1 MLFIYLERFHWRKP
15 FVYLF
20 LFFFFFSKWL
30 LTRRSFLLR
39 GGNSCPLSP
48 LCVETMSVLN
58 LSTSCAC
65 CCNLCE
71 FVCVSVVL
79 GLENTS
85 FGMLLSL
92 LSGYSSTEL
101 PESWGKGL
109 LEKSYLGVSTLRPLT
124 LCTSSSCRSLQEE
137 GND

>member
-1 MLFIYLERFHWRKP
+1 MVFIYLERFHWRKP

-20 LFFFFFSKWL
+20 LFFFSKRL
-30 LTRRSFLLR
+30 LTRHSFLLR

-48 LCVETMSVLN
+48 LCVETTSVLN

-65 CCNLCE
+65 CCSLCE
-71 FVCVSVVL
+71 FVCVSVML

-85 FGMLLSL
+85 FSTLLSL
-92 LSGYSSTEL
+92 LSGYSSAEL
-101 PESWGKGL
+101 PESWRKGL

-124 LCTSSSCRSLQEE
+124 LCPLSSCRSLQEE
-137 GND
+137 DNG